1 MEIDKAIKEYLI
13 NIEISEGKSQNTI
26 ENYRIDLKKY
36 SEFLSIDGIDD
47 TNFIT
52 LDNINSFVQNISK
65 DKKSSSLSR
74 IVSTIKSFHKYLSF
88 RFDVENPSLNISVK
102 NKEKRLPIYA
112 TIEEINILMNSF
124 GNSEKDILNHAI
136 LELIYCCGLR
146 VSEACNLLVN
156 QIDLKNKYVRIL
168 GKGNKERIIPIPD
181 NSLIILHEYFNIIR
195 PIFLKKKIN
204 NFFINEYGR
213 KITSEYVEN
222 MLKLTCENLNI
233 TKKLTPHKLRHS
245 FATHL
250 LERNADLRSIQELL
264 GHSDI
269 KTTEIYTHVNKRRL
283 IESYNDF
290 FMELKGEDNE
300 KI

>member
-26 ENYRIDLKKY
+26 ENYRIDLRKY

-47 TNFIT
+47 TDSIT
-52 LDNINSFVQNISK
+52 LENINSFVQNISK

-74 IVSTIKSFHKYLSF
+74 IVSTVKSFHKYLSF

-112 TIEEINILMNSF
+112 TIEEINMIMNSF
-124 GNSEKDILNHAI
+124 GNDENDILNHAI

-146 VSEACNLLVN
+146 VSESCNLLVN
-156 QIDLKNKYVRIL
+156 QIDLKNKYVRVL
-168 GKGNKERIIPIPD
+168 GKGSKERIIPIPED
-181 NSLIILHEYFNIIR
+181 SLGILNEYFNIIR
-195 PIFLKKKIN
+195 PIFVKKKIN
-204 NFFINEYGR
+204 NFFINKYGR
-213 KITSEYVEN
+213 KISSEYVEN
-222 MLKLTCENLNI
+222 MLKLTCEKLNI